1 MKIESNYIGDFR
13 KKIETG
19 NVCGKE
25 ENSMTRNDKIIF
37 VLFQKKKKKHLKNKE
52 E

>member
-13 KKIETG
+13 KKLKLETC
-19 NVCGKE
+19 VEK
-25 ENSMTRNDKIIF
+25 RKIPWLEMIK
-37 VLFQKKKKKHLKNKE
+37 LFLYYFKKKKKKHLKNKE

>member
-13 KKIETG
+13 KKLKLETC
-19 NVCGKE
+19 VEKRK
-25 ENSMTRNDKIIF
+25 MTRNDKIIF